1 MEAISSFIT
10 IPRMLYWVLY
20 LNLILIGVM
29 IVKKEFVSI
38 IIKHK

>member
-1 MEAISSFIT
+1 MEAIASFIS

-29 IVKKEFVSI
+29 IVKRESVSV

>member
-1 MEAISSFIT
+1 MEAILSFIT

-20 LNLILIGVM
+20 LNLILIVVM
-29 IVKKEFVSI
+29 MVKKESVSI